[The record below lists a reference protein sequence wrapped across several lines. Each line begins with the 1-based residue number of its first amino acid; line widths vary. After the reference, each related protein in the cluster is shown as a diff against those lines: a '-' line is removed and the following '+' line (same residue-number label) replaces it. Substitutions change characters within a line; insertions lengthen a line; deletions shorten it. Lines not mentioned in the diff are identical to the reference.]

1 MRDEDYVRAE
11 IRWLLERAR
20 VALGLP
26 ASAVVGCTEEQIAQI
41 LEAQGIAEMPPPL
54 DELMRVAG
62 VEGPGHAPSSVRCS
76 GTRVSGYDAMLHAKG
91 NARATAAYTGS
102 DETFGPD
109 RAVFL
114 SDPGGSVL
122 WVETGKLDPAVWGL
136 SEGSRIP
143 QLALP
148 KVRVLPG
155 TRRARSRGVEL
166 AARMT

>member
-1 MRDEDYVRAE
+1 MRDDDYVRAE

-20 VALGLP
+20 AALGLP

-41 LEAQGIAEMPPPL
+41 LEVQGISEMPPPL

-62 VEGPGHAPSSVRCS
+62 MEGPGTTLLGALLGYTCV
-76 GTRVSGYDAMLHAKG
+76 GYDAMLHAKG
-91 NARATAAYTGS
+91 NARKTAAYTGS

-122 WVETGKLDPAVWGL
+122 WVETGKPDPSVWGL

-143 QLALP
+143 RLQYPRFACFLE
-148 KVRVLPG
+148 RDVLEAEAATSRPG
-155 TRRARSRGVEL
+155 
-166 AARMT
+166 